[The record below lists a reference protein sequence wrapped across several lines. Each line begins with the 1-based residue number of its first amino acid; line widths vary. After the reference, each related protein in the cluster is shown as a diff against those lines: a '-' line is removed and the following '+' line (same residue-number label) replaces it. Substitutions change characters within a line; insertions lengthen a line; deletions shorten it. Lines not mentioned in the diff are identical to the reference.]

1 MDFDFVN
8 KISFFLMGQKGYEV
22 LKYMVGHHREAVAT
36 VIASEDKSI
45 QEDFYEDIKNLCV
58 KERIP
63 FFNRCEEYTIKT
75 DYAFAVAWRWL
86 LFLEDVE
93 IIIFHDSLLPK
104 YRGFNPLVSCLLN
117 KDETVGVSALFASE
131 KFDCGDIIGQSSS
144 PVAYPITLQEAIDV
158 VCKCYVTLIKNIVA
172 KILNNEEIVG
182 KSQEEE
188 EATYS
193 LWRDKEDYRIDW
205 SKDSD
210 YIENFV
216 NALGFPYNGAS
227 SLMNGRLVRV
237 LGVEQIDDIEV
248 ENRDRNVGKV
258 IFKQDGKP
266 VVVCGK
272 GLIKVDQLI
281 ENDTTESVFPLKR
294 FRTRFK

>member
-1 MDFDFVN
+1 MN

-22 LKYMVGHHREAVAT
+22 LKYMTTHHRESLDI

-45 QEDFYEDIKNLCV
+45 QKDFYEDMKSLCIK
-58 KERIP
+58 EGIP
-63 FFNRCEEYTIKT
+63 FFNRREKYTIKT

-86 LFLEDVE
+86 LYLEDVE
-93 IIIFHDSLLPK
+93 LIIFHDSLLPK

-117 KDETVGVSALFASE
+117 KESEIGVSALFASE
-131 KFDCGDIIGQSSS
+131 NFDCGGIVGQVSVSVKY
-144 PVAYPITLQEAIDV
+144 PVTLQEAIDQ
-158 VCKCYVTLIKNIVA
+158 VCACYVSLVKDIVD
-172 KILNNEEIVG
+172 KILRGEKILGQPQNEEEV
-182 KSQEEE
+182 
-188 EATYS
+188 TYS

-210 YIENFV
+210 YIGRFV
-216 NALGFPYNGAS
+216 DALGFPYNGAS

-237 LGVEQIDDIEV
+237 LGVEQLPDVKI
-248 ENRDRNVGKV
+248 ENRDIGKV

-272 GLIKVDQLI
+272 GLIKIHHLV
-281 ENDTTESVFPLKR
+281 ENDTKESILPLRR

>member
-1 MDFDFVN
+1 M
-8 KISFFLMGQKGYEV
+8 
-22 LKYMVGHHREAVAT
+22 
-36 VIASEDKSI
+36 
-45 QEDFYEDIKNLCV
+45 
-58 KERIP
+58 
-63 FFNRCEEYTIKT
+63 
-75 DYAFAVAWRWL
+75 L
-86 LFLEDVE
+86 LRL
-93 IIIFHDSLLPK
+93 H
-104 YRGFNPLVSCLLN
+104 GN

-131 KFDCGDIIGQSSS
+131 QFDCGDIIGQSSS
-144 PVAYPITLQEAIDV
+144 LVAYPITLQEAIDV
-158 VCKCYVTLIKNIVA
+158 VCKCYTTLVKDIVA

-182 KSQEEE
+182 KSQGEE

-248 ENRDRNVGKV
+248 ENRDRNIGKV

-266 VVVCGK
+266 VVVCGS
-272 GLIKVDQLI
+272 GLIKIDQLI
-281 ENDTTESVFPLKR
+281 ENDTKESVFPLRR

>member
-1 MDFDFVN
+1 VN

-22 LKYMVGHHREAVAT
+22 LKYMVTHHREAIDI

-45 QEDFYEDIKNLCV
+45 QKDFYKDIKNLCI
-58 KERIP
+58 KEEIQ
-63 FFNRCEEYTIKT
+63 FFNRREKYIIKT

-86 LFLEDVE
+86 LYLEDVE
-93 IIIFHDSLLPK
+93 LIIFHDSLLPK

-117 KDETVGVSALFASE
+117 KESEVGVSALFASE
-131 KFDCGDIIGQSSS
+131 KFDCGNVIGQTSVS
-144 PVAYPITLQEAIDV
+144 VGYPITLQQAIDQ
-158 VCKCYVTLIKNIVA
+158 VCKCYVTLVRDIVA
-172 KILNNEEIVG
+172 KILSGEKILG
-182 KSQEEE
+182 QPQDEEE
-188 EATYS
+188 VTYS

-210 YIENFV
+210 YIERFV

-237 LGVEQIDDIEV
+237 LGVEQLSDIEI
-248 ENRDRNVGKV
+248 ENRGIGKV

-266 VVVCGK
+266 VVVCGE
-272 GLIKVDQLI
+272 GLVKINHLV
-281 ENDTTESVFPLKR
+281 ENDTKESILPLRR

>member
-1 MDFDFVN
+1 MN

-22 LKYMVGHHREAVAT
+22 LKYMVTHHREAIDI

-45 QEDFYEDIKNLCV
+45 QKDFYKDIKNLCI
-58 KERIP
+58 KEEIQ
-63 FFNRCEEYTIKT
+63 FFNRREKYIIKT

-86 LFLEDVE
+86 LYLEDVE
-93 IIIFHDSLLPK
+93 LIIFHDSLLPK

-117 KDETVGVSALFASE
+117 KESEVGVSALFASE
-131 KFDCGDIIGQSSS
+131 KFDCGNVIGQTSVS
-144 PVAYPITLQEAIDV
+144 VGYPITLQQAIDQ
-158 VCKCYVTLIKNIVA
+158 VCKCYVTLVRDIVA
-172 KILNNEEIVG
+172 KILSGEKILG
-182 KSQEEE
+182 QPQDEEE
-188 EATYS
+188 VTYS

-210 YIENFV
+210 YIERFV

-237 LGVEQIDDIEV
+237 LGVEQLSDIEI
-248 ENRDRNVGKV
+248 ENRGIGKV

-266 VVVCGK
+266 VVVCGE
-272 GLIKVDQLI
+272 GLVKINHLV
-281 ENDTTESVFPLKR
+281 ENDTKESILPLRR